1 MALDSH
7 AKEVE
12 SWVLSRLREPPLGS
26 PTELD
31 AELSV
36 RFKLLDIQSRRALV
50 TRAIDSFLSEARTKR
65 NRHVLK
71 WLIEVVDDIN
81 LCICVG
87 SETLLQRAMRG
98 SGKPDAGVI
107 KALLKAGHSLTDA
120 APGGVSPKMA
130 LELLYGRPMYDKVSL
145 LFKIYQ

>member
-12 SWVLSRLREPPLGS
+12 SWVLSRLLEPLLGS
-26 PTELD
+26 QTDRARCRTICTLQVTRH
-31 AELSV
+31 SV
-36 RFKLLDIQSRRALV
+36 EEGSC

-81 LCICVG
+81 LCPCVG
-87 SETLLQRAMRG
+87 SD
-98 SGKPDAGVI
+98 PCC
-107 KALLKAGHSLTDA
+107 
-120 APGGVSPKMA
+120 VS
-130 LELLYGRPMYDKVSL
+130 
-145 LFKIYQ
+145 